1 MSRLWA
7 PVLRPAWL
15 LARQT
20 LASRAGLALL
30 VGFVGLDLLARS
42 ALPFA
47 VAASH
52 ARADEIG
59 RESRLLLFGC
69 ITLLALLRASRWR
82 PVLLGLG
89 DLGLVATVCLSALY
103 LDCIVHLVV
112 GSLDGLLFR
121 ADPRPGWME
130 LGASI
135 WLATLAGILAL
146 SRLEPRALGLVFLLL
161 AWWVPVLGLPAPD
174 AAGALGEGIPPTPW
188 SAGGFLPMLVP
199 HLWAVGYVCLERAQ
213 R

>member
-1 MSRLWA
+1 MTTMRA

-20 LASRAGLALL
+20 IASRAGVAIV

-42 ALPFA
+42 ALPFGI
-47 VAASH
+47 AASH
-52 ARADEIG
+52 ARADELG
-59 RESRLLLFGC
+59 RESRVLLFGT
-69 ITLLALLRASRWR
+69 ITLLTLLRASRWR
-82 PVLLGLG
+82 PILHGLG
-89 DLGLVATVCLSALY
+89 DLGVAATVCLSALY
-103 LDCIVHLVV
+103 LDCIAHLSV
-112 GSLDGLLFR
+112 GSLDALLFR
-121 ADPRPGWME
+121 ADPRPEWLE
-130 LGASI
+130 LGAGV

-161 AWWVPVLGLPAPD
+161 AWWVPVLGLPGPD
-174 AAGALGEGIPPTPW
+174 GGGALGEGISRTPW
-188 SAGGFLPMLVP
+188 SAEGILPMLVP